1 MKQHILSLGV
11 AFIGLLAWELIVRWF
26 NVPEYLVPAPAVIAS
41 RFVEAF
47 PTVIPHFLTTGLEA
61 LIGFV
66 IAAMVGF
73 GIAVLFISWTPLEH
87 ALYPYAIAL
96 KSVPIVAIAPLLIIW
111 FGNGLSPKIIVAAI
125 ISFFPILVNS
135 VRGLTAIDREH
146 LDIFDSLA
154 ATRSQILLKLR
165 IPSSLPYLFSGLR
178 IAATLA
184 VIGAIVGEFAGA
196 DRGLGYFIT
205 ISSHRLET
213 VDVFVGIFL
222 SSLLG
227 IGAFY
232 GIVVIEHL
240 LITWHRQCL
249 TD

>member
-1 MKQHILSLGV
+1 MKQHTLSFGV
-11 AFIGLLAWELIVRWF
+11 TFIGFIAWELIVRGF
-26 NVPEYLVPAPAVIAS
+26 NVPEYLVPAPTVIAS
-41 RFVEAF
+41 RFVETF
-47 PTVIPHFLTTGLEA
+47 PTVMPHFLTTGLEA
-61 LIGFV
+61 LIGFM
-66 IAAMVGF
+66 AAAIFGF
-73 GIAVLFISWTPLEH
+73 GFAVLFITWTPLEH

-111 FGNGLSPKIIVAAI
+111 FGNGLSPKIIVAAL
-125 ISFFPILVNS
+125 ISFFPILVNA
-135 VRGLTAIDREH
+135 VRGLTEIDREH

-154 ATRSQILLKLR
+154 ATRYQVLRKLR

-196 DRGLGYFIT
+196 DSGLGYFIT

-213 VDVFVGIFL
+213 VDMFVGIFL

-232 GIVVIEHL
+232 GIVLVERL
-240 LITWHRQCL
+240 LIAWHRQCL